1 MQRIGRAHHP
11 SLRTLGRIGLACVL
25 VLSLAPLTGC
35 PSGDDDGGCQTT
47 PPSEDIDG
55 GLVCGE
61 PFDLNGPGGEPGVFG
76 VKVVEYVHV
85 NAAGI
90 VETDTISTL
99 LVLAYVDFH
108 IDTLDADVG
117 IQLCQIQIP
126 KVDIPGQPLPTTF
139 QTLPAMLPNIER
151 VNIRAWMSGS
161 STCDAFESEKA
172 ITVIGACLGD
182 TLNDFLISDPT
193 KTCPG
198 QFTNANKDTFCE
210 GKSDCMFDLDEDGLP
225 GTTLE
230 AYNIPGLDVE
240 LVYGTMRSWIS
251 MEGIVANNDLILGV
265 AHWSLEVAMAGC
277 QLYPIGGGNLR
288 ECNPGEV
295 SIVEQINPDL
305 TETPGQEST
314 FMAVRMEDPN
324 IDCFE
329 LIDRELE
336 IFGR

>member
-1 MQRIGRAHHP
+1 M
-11 SLRTLGRIGLACVL
+11 RTLSIRPHVL
-25 VLSLAPLTGC
+25 LPVAILLSVVSWLGGC
-35 PSGDDDGGCQTT
+35 PNGAGDDTCQTE
-47 PPSEDIDG
+47 PPDTNLDG
-55 GLVCGE
+55 GLVCGQ

-99 LVLAYVDFH
+99 LVIAYVDFH
-108 IDTLDADVG
+108 PETLDADVG

-126 KVDIPGQPLPTTF
+126 KVEIPGQPLPTTF
-139 QTLPAMLPNIER
+139 RTLPAMLPNINR
-151 VNIRAWMSGS
+151 VQIRAWMSGTN
-161 STCDAFESEKA
+161 TCDSFESEKA
-172 ITVIGACLGD
+172 ITVIGACLED
-182 TLNDFLISDPT
+182 DLDDWLVTDPT
-193 KTCPG
+193 RQCSG
-198 QFTNANKDTFCE
+198 QFTNSNKKTYCE

-230 AYNIPGLDVE
+230 AENIPGLDVE

-251 MEGIVANNDLILGV
+251 MEGIVANSDLILGV

-277 QLYPIGGGNLR
+277 QLYPIGGGAIR
-288 ECNPGEV
+288 ECNPDEV
-295 SIVEQINPDL
+295 DIVSQINPDL

-314 FMAVRMEDPN
+314 FLAKRIREDM
-324 IDCFE
+324 DCFE